1 MHDRKL
7 PIAYPYAIL
16 IGLAVGILFALKTW
30 LMYYYWDELQNFS
43 YVRYAAVPI
52 VNYTTWGLLMPLAY
66 FFMRRFQIGPEQGLT
81 GNLLAVGASLLMSFI
96 HEAFSNFAF
105 YGPMHLFGY
114 EPFTNEVMQRI
125 SKMLP
130 SAMTSRLV
138 EYWILYAVVNGL
150 AYQRKYRDKQIE
162 LAQVESKL
170 SSAQLNALRLQLQP
184 HFLFNTLHTISSLME
199 INVKD
204 AQGIV
209 SRLGHLLRAVL
220 DKNKRNFLSL
230 REELAFIQSYLDIEQ
245 VRFQDRL
252 EITYDIDEKAL
263 NCQVPGFILQPLVE
277 NAIKHGL
284 ARQTSEGRIKVSAR
298 LVEERLLLS
307 VADNGKGSSLPGST
321 LLTNGQGISNLSDR
335 LRLLYGE
342 DHRLDIITRRDK
354 GFAVHIGLP
363 CSPPA
368 AGAADTGLNMRD
380 S

>member
-1 MHDRKL
+1 MHESKL
-7 PIAYPYAIL
+7 PIPYRYAIL
-16 IGLAVGILFALKTW
+16 IGLAVGVLFALKTW
-30 LMYYYWDELQNFS
+30 LMYYYWDELENYS
-43 YVRYAAVPI
+43 YIRYAVVPL

-66 FFMRRFQIGPEQGLT
+66 YFMRRFQVGPEMGFS
-81 GNLLAVGASLLMSFI
+81 GNAKAIGASLVVSLI

-105 YGPMHLFGY
+105 YGPMHLMGY
-114 EPFTNEVMQRI
+114 ERFTAEILQRI

-130 SAMTSRLV
+130 SALTSRLI

-150 AYQRKYRDKQIE
+150 AYQRKFRDKQIE
-162 LAQVESKL
+162 LARMESKL
-170 SSAQLNALRLQLQP
+170 STAQLNALRLQLQP

-209 SRLGHLLRAVL
+209 SRLGNLLRAVL
-220 DKNKRNFLSL
+220 DKNKKNFLSL
-230 REELAFIQSYLDIEQ
+230 REELSFIKSYLDIEQ

-284 ARQTSEGRIKVSAR
+284 ARQSAAGKIEVAAR
-298 LVEERLLLS
+298 KKDDHLQLS
-307 VADNGKGSSLPGST
+307 VSDNGSGSELPGET
-321 LLTNGQGISNLSDR
+321 LMNNGQGISNLKDR
-335 LRLLYGE
+335 LRLLYGQ
-342 DHRLDIITRRDK
+342 DHQMDILTRPGK

-363 CSPPA
+363 CIPP
-368 AGAADTGLNMRD
+368 GGKFEPR
-380 S
+380 SISEHP